1 MNQTENKVKIEGIL
15 SEINVREGEF
25 KQKTTNVMMPYLSG
39 DIKVRVKQVVNKVPT
54 EEEVPISFFVTK
66 YKKDGGENPAYK
78 SVNDLRNNF
87 ISLAAAETPEQADCV
102 RITLASIRENMF
114 YGRDGRFVSMP
125 QINSSFFNKISRTE
139 CTPDASFQAVICIG
153 NIKEEIDK
161 NGDPTGSLIIQ
172 GILPQYG
179 GKVDVADFYVR
190 SPEAVD
196 FISTNW
202 KQGDTVRI
210 AGKVNFSATTTYTEE
225 EMGFGEPVITPHTVS
240 VRELII
246 TSGSPSGFEGDMA
259 LDTNEIAAALQER
272 QQRILTLKKNSEAT
286 KTTNNSNAAFNALGF

>member
-39 DIKVRVKQVVNKVPT
+39 DIKVRVNQVVNKVPT

-139 CTPDASFQAVICIG
+139 CKPEASFQAVICIG

-179 GKVDVADFYVR
+179 GKVDVADFFVR

-196 FISTNW
+196 FISSNW
-202 KQGDTVRI
+202 KQGDTVRV
-210 AGKVNFSATTTYTEE
+210 AGKVNFSATITYTEE
-225 EMGFGEPVITPHTVS
+225 EMGFGEPVITPHTTS

-246 TSGSPSGFEGDMA
+246 TSGSPSGFDGDMA

-272 QQRILTLKKNSEAT
+272 QQRMATLKKNSETPKAT
-286 KTTNNSNAAFNALGF
+286 NTPNAAFNALGF